1 MARMNGHGSHI
12 RIIYIW
18 CILFVVAAIQR
29 HSKVCVCVCVCLLNE
44 ILLFLSVCALFWVS
58 LHFWYF
64 YFSVVHGVLKVLRA
78 AVSEPVF
85 YHYCMLV
92 YVYDYTTRIVMFF
105 FFFLSFFHYFSSN
118 AEGVQVIFSYGDS
131 DHMGF

>member
-1 MARMNGHGSHI
+1 MNGHGSHI

-105 FFFLSFFHYFSSN
+105 FLSFFLPLFQY
-118 AEGVQVIFSYGDS
+118 EC
-131 DHMGF
+131 